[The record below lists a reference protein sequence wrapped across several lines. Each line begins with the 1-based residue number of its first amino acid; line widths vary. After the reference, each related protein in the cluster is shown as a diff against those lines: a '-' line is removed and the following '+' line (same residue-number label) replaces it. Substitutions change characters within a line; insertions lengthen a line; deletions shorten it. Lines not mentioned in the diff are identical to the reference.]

1 MKLTKLGHACVRL
14 EQGDTTLVIDPGVFT
29 ESDALAGADAVLIT
43 HEHFDHFVEA
53 QLRAALA
60 ADPALR
66 VWANRSVA
74 AQLDGVAQRV
84 TVVGDGDAFEVGG
97 VSVTV
102 HGELHAVIH
111 PDVPRVGNIGF
122 AVDGRLFHP
131 GDALTVPPHPVETL
145 LVPAGA
151 PGPSSPS
158 CWTTSARPGPARPSA
173 FTRRCSARSGSSS
186 TGACWA
192 RVVRGRERPSVSWP
206 PASSSTWADGS
217 LRPPAAFPRPAVSR
231 TDSLTAW

>member
-66 VWANRSVA
+66 VWTNRSVA

-151 PGPSSPS
+151 PWAKLSELLDYVRSAGPGQALGVHEALLSEIGQQFYG
-158 CWTTSARPGPARPSA
+158 RMLGEGGPG
-173 FTRRCSARSGSSS
+173 
-186 TGACWA
+186 TGAPF
-192 RVVRGRERPSVSWP
+192 RQ
-206 PASSSTWADGS
+206 
-217 LRPPAAFPRPAVSR
+217 LAAGEQL
-231 TDSLTAW
+231 DLG